1 MYRLLAALS
10 LCLSTAALAD
20 PIQVDDNNENQTL
33 RCEGND
39 AIINGNSNNL
49 TLAGDCPTVTINGN
63 QNQVAIDGV
72 GKLRVPGNNN
82 QVTWARA
89 LKGKKPTISNPGS
102 HNAIA
107 QSKAGGAAANAAADA
122 TDAAKDATDMA
133 AGAMAAAGVGGRT
146 ARTGDTAGDS
156 SGESIGILQGNLKQT
171 YDCTGGKDVNIQGG
185 NNELTFTGACG
196 TVNVVGAHNV
206 IRLDSASAI
215 NVMGSYDTVTFKS
228 GRPSVN
234 IVGKNS
240 TASKEK

>member
-20 PIQVDDNNENQTL
+20 PIEVDDNNENQTL

-72 GKLRVPGNNN
+72 GKLRVLGNNN
-82 QVTWARA
+82 QVTWARS
-89 LKGKKPTISNPGS
+89 LKGKKPAISNPGS
-102 HNAIA
+102 HNSIA
-107 QSKAGGAAANAAADA
+107 QSKAGGAAAGAGADA

-133 AGAMAAAGVGGRT
+133 AGAMAAAGVAGRT
-146 ARTGDTAGDS
+146 DTGAG

-185 NNELTFTGACG
+185 HNELTFTGACG

-240 TASKEK
+240 TAQKEK

>member
-10 LCLSTAALAD
+10 LCLATTAVAGD
-20 PIQVDDNNENQTL
+20 PIQIDDNNENQTL

-39 AIINGNSNNL
+39 AVINGNSNNL

-72 GKLRVPGNNN
+72 GKLRTTGNNN

-107 QSKAGGAAANAAADA
+107 QSKSGGAAANAAADA

-133 AGAMAAAGVGGRT
+133 GAAMEAAGVGGVK
-146 ARTGDTAGDS
+146 ASGAGDS
-156 SGESIGILQGNLKQT
+156 SGEGISILQGHLKKT
-171 YDCTGGKDVNIQGG
+171 FDCTGGKDVSIQGG
-185 NNELTFTGACG
+185 NNELTFKGDCGA
-196 TVNVVGAHNV
+196 VNVVGAHNV
-206 IRLDSASAI
+206 IRLESADTI
-215 NVMGSYDTVTFKS
+215 NVMGSYDAVTYKS
-228 GRPSVN
+228 GSPTAN

-240 TASKEK
+240 TVAKEK